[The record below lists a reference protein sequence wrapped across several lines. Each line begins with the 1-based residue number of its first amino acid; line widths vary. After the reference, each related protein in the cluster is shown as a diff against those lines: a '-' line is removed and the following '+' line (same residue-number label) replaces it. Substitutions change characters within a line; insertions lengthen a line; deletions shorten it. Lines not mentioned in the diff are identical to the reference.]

1 MVYNIAGMSR
11 SENIPLYENM
21 GETVVVALLAF
32 LLLGAMAFYFYA
44 RITYTEKK
52 IGLLESILL
61 DIKLTMEAEEHSTW
75 GHGVKPKGVASSAT
89 PAPAPAP
96 AADAEDESADAEYY
110 NSVLESAAA
119 DVSGM
124 VVSEG
129 LDNEIDVIGSSSASD
144 LEDYDSMTRDEL
156 GALAEKRGVRV
167 TKRMSKLTV
176 INLLREADKNSSVTQ
191 ESGKDAVEGSSAA
204 LGSMEG
210 MGGGAPLD
218 MESDV
223 QV

>member
-1 MVYNIAGMSR
+1 MSR

-61 DIKLTMEAEEHSTW
+61 DIKLTMEAEEHSAW
-75 GHGVKPKGVASSAT
+75 GHGVKPKGVASNASA
-89 PAPAPAP
+89 APAPAP
-96 AADAEDESADAEYY
+96 VSAENEVSDESGDAEYY
-110 NSVLESAAA
+110 NSVMESAAL

-167 TKRMSKLTV
+167 TKRMTKLTV

-191 ESGKDAVEGSSAA
+191 ESGKDAVEGSSSN

-210 MGGGAPLD
+210 LGGGAPLD